1 MSKKSFKFINL
12 FSIKIFIMK
21 FVLVRGLQ
29 NLKCAEKK
37 TKTWNYKEKNIN
49 LK

>member
-1 MSKKSFKFINL
+1 MSKKNFKFINL

-21 FVLVRGLQ
+21 FVFLQ
-29 NLKCAEKK
+29 NLKYARKK
-37 TKTWNYKEKNIN
+37 QKLEIIKKKNIN

>member
-29 NLKCAEKK
+29 NLKYAEKK
-37 TKTWNYKEKNIN
+37 QKFEIIKKKI
-49 LK
+49 